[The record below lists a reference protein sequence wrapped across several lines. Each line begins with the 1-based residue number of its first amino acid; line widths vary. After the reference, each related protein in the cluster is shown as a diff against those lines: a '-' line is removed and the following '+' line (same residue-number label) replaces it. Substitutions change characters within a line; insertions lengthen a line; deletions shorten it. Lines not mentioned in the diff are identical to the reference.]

1 MNIRLLLLGGIFAG
15 ISGCCVDPPATKI
28 IYTGINILA
37 EEISTPNGSY
47 VSFTVPVGVN
57 RREEEADKKPAVCYT
72 KVASFN
78 FANPF
83 DTGRFVLQLNKSLQ
97 ANGVT
102 VPAYTNLLKLPVKGL
117 GITNAYYNMSG
128 NYPERLIVHA
138 DSSQIKW
145 PAECRL
151 IFRGT
156 TVNQETFADS
166 VTVKL
171 H

>member
-1 MNIRLLLLGGIFAG
+1 MNIRLLLLGGIVATL
-15 ISGCCVDPPATKI
+15 SGCCVDPPATKI

-37 EEISTPNGSY
+37 EEIRTPNGSY

-83 DTGRFVLQLNKSLQ
+83 DTGRFVLQLNKPLN
-97 ANGVT
+97 AAGV
-102 VPAYTNLLKLPVKGL
+102 VIPAYTNLLKLPVKGL

-128 NYPERLIVHA
+128 NYPERLIVHT
-138 DSSQIKW
+138 DSALVSW
-145 PAECRL
+145 PAESRL

-156 TVNQETFADS
+156 TVDQETFADS
-166 VTVKL
+166 VTVRL
-171 H
+171 Y